1 MDLFIRIALPS
12 LAIAILTVKL
22 IKPQIFS
29 DDIVLKLILAIVA
42 GLAIAES
49 LSRFLTLDEI
59 KRKVDG
65 LHDYDIPNK
74 KLLEIAHNS
83 GIVALSPR
91 FSEEWIFD
99 ITKEIKN
106 SNTHLDI
113 CGVALPSIIKKK
125 ELKETILKHSEKNDI
140 RILLLDPNCD
150 EAKRRANIEKPLG
163 TRTIEDIKGTI
174 EWLKEQMA
182 DNKRIRVHKY
192 ILPPML
198 GLYITEHYLFVE
210 SYHFGRPEGIEGC
223 LGGYVPLL
231 KIKNSPEKTDQNTFL
246 FYKDHFQYLWN
257 ETRGNRAELQFT
269 TTELVEDSHITITN
283 RNDFDIK
290 MGGWNLAARDKQAYQ
305 FDNEFVWK
313 KEEKIKIFFA
323 DVDSNSNRNTWN
335 IDQLK
340 KNSLLTML
348 NSSGT
353 TVSQWAA

>member
-1 MDLFIRIALPS
+1 MKKINLDISNILQYLDLFIRIALPS

-125 ELKETILKHSEKNDI
+125 N
-140 RILLLDPNCD
+140 
-150 EAKRRANIEKPLG
+150 
-163 TRTIEDIKGTI
+163 
-174 EWLKEQMA
+174 
-182 DNKRIRVHKY
+182 
-192 ILPPML
+192 
-198 GLYITEHYLFVE
+198 
-210 SYHFGRPEGIEGC
+210 
-223 LGGYVPLL
+223 
-231 KIKNSPEKTDQNTFL
+231 
-246 FYKDHFQYLWN
+246 
-257 ETRGNRAELQFT
+257 
-269 TTELVEDSHITITN
+269 
-283 RNDFDIK
+283 
-290 MGGWNLAARDKQAYQ
+290 
-305 FDNEFVWK
+305 
-313 KEEKIKIFFA
+313 
-323 DVDSNSNRNTWN
+323 
-335 IDQLK
+335 
-340 KNSLLTML
+340 
-348 NSSGT
+348 
-353 TVSQWAA
+353 